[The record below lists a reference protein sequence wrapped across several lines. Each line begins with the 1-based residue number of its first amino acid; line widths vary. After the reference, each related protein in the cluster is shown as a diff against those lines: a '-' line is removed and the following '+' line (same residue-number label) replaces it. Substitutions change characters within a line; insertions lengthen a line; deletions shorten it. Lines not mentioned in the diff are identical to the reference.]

1 MHGMKLGRT
10 IGFPT
15 ANLDIGDIVLPRAG
29 VYAGWAEVSNRGNL
43 DPSIMPVSLSPHRI
57 PMVMNIGTRPTID
70 SNEGATK
77 IEAHLLKNEHY
88 ELYGT
93 QLKIE
98 PSVFLREEIKFENM
112 DQLKNQIQRDCL
124 QAKYLLG

>member
-1 MHGMKLGRT
+1 
-10 IGFPT
+10 
-15 ANLDIGDIVLPRAG
+15 
-29 VYAGWAEVSNRGNL
+29 
-43 DPSIMPVSLSPHRI
+43 
-57 PMVMNIGTRPTID
+57 MNIGTRPTVD
-70 SNEGATK
+70 SNESTTK

-98 PSVFLREEIKFENM
+98 PSVFMREEIKFENL
-112 DQLKNQIQRDCL
+112 DQLRNQIQRDCQ